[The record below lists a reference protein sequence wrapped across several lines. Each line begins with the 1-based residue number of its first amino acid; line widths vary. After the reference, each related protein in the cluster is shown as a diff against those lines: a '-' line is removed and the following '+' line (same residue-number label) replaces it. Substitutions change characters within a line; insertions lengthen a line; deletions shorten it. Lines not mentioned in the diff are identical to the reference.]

1 MQPRRRPC
9 RRCALAQPREHLTRL
24 DCGSRPPREARQAPQ
39 LPTAPAP
46 SRAFSTTLAM
56 VRHARAQ
63 PRPVETPSLVR
74 IPVAVLTVLVPR
86 RVSCRQRHGATSER
100 RVHRGPACRYL
111 RLPHAVARPQR
122 RSGNRVPSGPEL
134 DAGDRG
140 SRHRRLPR
148 APKPTPGLEPGT
160 PSLRV
165 AKFAWLFGSVKRREV
180 RSGGIRWRHIC
191 GVRDMIRDT
200 NRPPS
205 STVAPRELWGR
216 LASLWWRRDAALV
229 ADWITSRV
237 SLRSAERHCWW
248 CLSRS
253 REPPETLS
261 GRGPWS
267 SKGWCKTALT
277 PGELRHTT

>member
-1 MQPRRRPC
+1 
-9 RRCALAQPREHLTRL
+9 
-24 DCGSRPPREARQAPQ
+24 
-39 LPTAPAP
+39 
-46 SRAFSTTLAM
+46 
-56 VRHARAQ
+56 
-63 PRPVETPSLVR
+63 
-74 IPVAVLTVLVPR
+74 
-86 RVSCRQRHGATSER
+86 
-100 RVHRGPACRYL
+100 
-111 RLPHAVARPQR
+111 
-122 RSGNRVPSGPEL
+122 
-134 DAGDRG
+134 
-140 SRHRRLPR
+140 
-148 APKPTPGLEPGT
+148 
-160 PSLRV
+160 
-165 AKFAWLFGSVKRREV
+165 
-180 RSGGIRWRHIC
+180 
-191 GVRDMIRDT
+191 MIRDT